1 MERYKD
7 KQLSAYERAAA
18 LADTLSTEEQAQ
30 QLKYDAP
37 VRAGVG
43 GLRQQSGGGVVD
55 LVVARQVSAGG
66 GVCHRLRDGGG
77 RLLAALFEEDGGDAE
92 GQQHRQHAEDADQN
106 GPMLHGSHGFV
117 LLLFFRLI
125 LDSVPLVSGMGK
137 LVHRAE
143 SPVRQLFA
151 VSGHEDRRKG
161 GDLFPAAV
169 AVEHSG
175 GVQAAVHS
183 ALHIVPAV
191 AHHQHPLAL
200 HDGLGKDVADDVGL
214 VVAALIHGR
223 TAHEGE
229 VRRKALLFE
238 DGSHNVGGLA
248 GGRAEGQ
255 ARSLE
260 TAQHLHHAGVDT
272 ALVAALG
279 GVAHAVA
286 LRGLLDFAGSEK
298 CSPKLLRR
306 GGPM

>member
-1 MERYKD
+1 
-7 KQLSAYERAAA
+7 
-18 LADTLSTEEQAQ
+18 
-30 QLKYDAP
+30 
-37 VRAGVG
+37 
-43 GLRQQSGGGVVD
+43 
-55 LVVARQVSAGG
+55 
-66 GVCHRLRDGGG
+66 
-77 RLLAALFEEDGGDAE
+77 
-92 GQQHRQHAEDADQN
+92 
-106 GPMLHGSHGFV
+106 
-117 LLLFFRLI
+117 
-125 LDSVPLVSGMGK
+125 MGK

-151 VSGHEDRRKG
+151 VSGQEDRRKG

-200 HDGLGKDVADDVGL
+200 HDGLGEDVADDVGL

-238 DGSHNVGGLA
+238 DGPHNVGGLA

-260 TAQHLHHAGVDT
+260 TAQHLHHAGVDI
-272 ALVAALG
+272 ALVAAPG
-279 GVAHAVA
+279 GVFLPAMRELTTSVLLYGPNSRTLGVA
-286 LRGLLDFAGSEK
+286 IYQLRINGQIAPAAALSVITILLIIICNNVVKHFTKDRKGS
-298 CSPKLLRR
+298 
-306 GGPM
+306 